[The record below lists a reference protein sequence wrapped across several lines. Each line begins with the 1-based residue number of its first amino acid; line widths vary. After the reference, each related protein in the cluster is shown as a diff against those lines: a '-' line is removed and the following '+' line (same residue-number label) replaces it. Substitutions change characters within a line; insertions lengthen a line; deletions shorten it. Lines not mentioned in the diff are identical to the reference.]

1 MNEAQKIQK
10 FAEIMMKFQ
19 EEYKSVKLN
28 KSGTVNANSE
38 YAIKCRHVTAL
49 EEVGYDIWPLHRL
62 ADKMR
67 PQIEA
72 AAKQ

>member
-1 MNEAQKIQK
+1 MTEAQKIQK

-19 EEYKSVKLN
+19 EDFKNVKLN
-28 KSGTVNANSE
+28 KSGTVNGNSE
-38 YAIKCRHVTAL
+38 YAIKRRHTPAL
-49 EEVGYDIWPLHRL
+49 EEIGYDIWPLHHL